1 MIIDLAQTK
10 NTHTKKNGIKSL
22 LCLMGIKEK
31 REKFIYEKILSN
43 EMIEEH
49 FTIDLKVL
57 KINTHKTKERE
68 TFKGD
73 SFLNLQN

>member
-1 MIIDLAQTK
+1 
-10 NTHTKKNGIKSL
+10 
-22 LCLMGIKEK
+22 MGIKEK